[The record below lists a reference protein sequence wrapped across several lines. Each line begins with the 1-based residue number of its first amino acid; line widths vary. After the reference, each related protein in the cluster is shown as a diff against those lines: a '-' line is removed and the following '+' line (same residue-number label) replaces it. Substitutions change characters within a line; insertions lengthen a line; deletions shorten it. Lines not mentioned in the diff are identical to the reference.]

1 MYLRT
6 TARANKDGSV
16 VRYLALAHNQRVG
29 AATKANV
36 LLNLGREDRLD
47 PDGLRRLVRS
57 INRYLGEP
65 DTDGTDAGTDAAA
78 ATGTDTSA
86 EGLRLISSRPAG
98 AAWLLDGLWKA
109 LDVDTALRTVLGGRR
124 FTTDVE
130 RVLFALVANRAI
142 DPSSKLAAAEWAS
155 HDVAIP
161 GLDGMDEDQAYRA
174 MDLLIEADTDA
185 SVQEAVFFAVADLL
199 NLEVD
204 LLFFDTTSTYFERDT
219 EDPDPEPGVDGEGG
233 SGGFRRYGH
242 SKDHR
247 RDLPQIV
254 IGLAVTREGI
264 PVRCWCW
271 PGNTADQAIL
281 PEVRDGLRGWRLG
294 RVVTVVD
301 RGFSSRENLAYLQRA
316 GGHYI
321 AGERMRDGNTHAAE
335 ALSRQGRYQQ
345 VRDNLRVKEVKL
357 DSTPG
362 VRWIICHNPDEAE
375 RDAAQREAAIARIRA
390 ELDRISAA
398 RTRTREQARTRRAGA
413 AALSAAART
422 KADRKA
428 AAEEAA
434 HVKAECALREHPAL
448 GRWLRQ
454 TPSGRLQLDRA
465 KITAEARLDGK
476 YLLST
481 SDPDLSAEDV
491 ALGYKNLLEAERGF
505 RDLKS
510 TIELRPV
517 FHRLEPRIR
526 AHVLLCWLALLLIRV
541 AERRTG
547 QTWRQINRELGRLHA
562 ITLSGPAG
570 TVVQTTEPTTAQA
583 SILRACSLTPP
594 PRITTLEPAEQQKRP
609 QPASGRAWTHACIL
623 APSPFSQV
631 NPRIR
636 RPRLPTNCGTRVPY
650 GATNPAR
657 TKGKGQERPDTHK
670 VVTAASASDPRA
682 HYEQPDLRQARLVGC
697 TLDD

>member
-29 AATKANV
+29 ATTKAHV
-36 LLNLGREDRLD
+36 LLNLGREDRID
-47 PDGLRRLVRS
+47 PVGLRRLVRS

-65 DTDGTDAGTDAAA
+65 DAGTDAAESTGA
-78 ATGTDTSA
+78 GEATD
-86 EGLRLISSRPAG
+86 GLRLIASRPAG

-109 LDVDTALRTVLGGRR
+109 LDVDTALRKVLGGRR
-124 FTTDVE
+124 FATDVE

-142 DPSSKLAAAEWAS
+142 DPASKLAAAEWAS
-155 HDVAIP
+155 CDVAIP
-161 GLDGMDEDQAYRA
+161 GLHWMNEDQAYRA
-174 MDLLIEADTDA
+174 MDLLVQADTDA

-219 EDPDPEPGVDGEGG
+219 EDPDPPDIDNGSGAEGG
-233 SGGFRRYGH
+233 QGFRRYGH

-254 IGLAVTREGI
+254 IGLTVTREGI

-271 PGNTADQAIL
+271 PGNTNDQAIL

-321 AGERMRDGNTHAAE
+321 AGERMRDGSPHAAE

-345 VRDNLRVKEVKL
+345 VRDNLRVKEVKIA
-357 DSTPG
+357 STSG

-375 RDAAQREAAIARIRA
+375 RDQAARDAAIMRITA
-390 ELDRISAA
+390 ELDRITTA
-398 RTRTREQARTRRAGA
+398 RTRAREQVRTRRAS
-413 AALSAAART
+413 SATTMTATAR
-422 KADRKA
+422 RR
-428 AAEEAA
+428 AEQQAERDEAA

-454 TPSGRLQLDRA
+454 SPSGRLILDRA

-481 SDPDLSAEDV
+481 SDPDLSAQDV

-517 FHRLEPRIR
+517 FHRIEPRIR

-547 QTWRQINRELGRLHA
+547 MTWRQINRELGRLHA

-570 TVVQTTEPTTAQA
+570 TVVQTTEPTTAQVG
-583 SILRACSLTPP
+583 ILRACGLAPP
-594 PRITTLEPAEQQKRP
+594 PRITTLDPA
-609 QPASGRAWTHACIL
+609 
-623 APSPFSQV
+623 
-631 NPRIR
+631 
-636 RPRLPTNCGTRVPY
+636 
-650 GATNPAR
+650 
-657 TKGKGQERPDTHK
+657 
-670 VVTAASASDPRA
+670 
-682 HYEQPDLRQARLVGC
+682 
-697 TLDD
+697 